1 MSDENKTMSPEEYIK
16 KQMEKEAIAEKRKAN
31 VDAFLNDPDPT
42 RKQMKEKVYN
52 ESIKAR
58 LSENPTI
65 ADNMTMLSEIY
76 LSELKIEQ
84 LKIQHQEELA
94 KHKQP
99 VPTSIGTETPP
110 PAPVS
115 QDRTGELFKDGK
127 LDESKVPKTVIALA
141 KEVFGDQL

>member
-1 MSDENKTMSPEEYIK
+1 MSDENKTMSTEEYIK

-99 VPTSIGTETPP
+99 VVISTGPETPP

>member
-1 MSDENKTMSPEEYIK
+1 MSEETKTLSPEEYIK

-42 RKQMKEKVYN
+42 RKQMKEKIFN

-58 LSENPTI
+58 ISENPTI
-65 ADNMTMLSEIY
+65 ADNASMLSEMY
-76 LSELKIEQ
+76 LSELKYEQ
-84 LKIQHQEELA
+84 LKIQSQEELA

-99 VPTSIGTETPP
+99 VTISLGTEPPP
-110 PAPVS
+110 PAAVP

-127 LDESKVPKTVIALA
+127 LDESKVPKSTIALA
-141 KEVFGDQL
+141 KELWGDQF

>member
-1 MSDENKTMSPEEYIK
+1 MSEETKTLSPEEYIK
-16 KQMEKEAIAEKRKAN
+16 KQMEKEALADKRKAN

-42 RKQMKEKVYN
+42 RKQMKEKIFN

-58 LSENPTI
+58 ISENPTI
-65 ADNMTMLSEIY
+65 ADNASMLSEMY
-76 LSELKIEQ
+76 LSELKYEQ
-84 LKIQHQEELA
+84 LKIQSQEELA

-99 VPTSIGTETPP
+99 VATSIGTETPP

-127 LDESKVPKTVIALA
+127 LDESKVPKSTIALA
-141 KEVFGDQL
+141 KELWGDQF

>member
-1 MSDENKTMSPEEYIK
+1 MSDENKTMSTEEYIK

-99 VPTSIGTETPP
+99 VVTTIVTDTPP
-110 PAPVS
+110 SAPVS